1 MQPVGL
7 PAIAWMPPYVAQVP
21 IATTPQ
27 AFGASW
33 SIHQLSVS
41 GSPVA
46 SSLPNDVQYPSP
58 LIFSFGIE
66 PSMTSTYGASSSP
79 RAAAR
84 NGFRNS
90 SPPSVGESTLLCRCT
105 FGRPGMSPSTTSSRA
120 GSVAAVIDTVSPS
133 QLIPSEIHRMCSSST
148 PGEAWSSSYPGVAL
162 LASTFYLPVRAN
174 GSSSS
179 SSDST
184 SSSSPATTSTWTLPQ
199 PAHASGN
206 SGASLSIS
214 QRAQRTRTGTC
225 STSSAAPS
233 TSVPAAT
240 SSKANS
246 SASGTTWR
254 SRPILTSTLVTRRPR
269 ACSRAIVTT
278 ASAIESSCTLGLHR
292 PVNRALEREVV
303 RRRELLGRLPL
314 VHEDLVRHLDGV
326 LVAGAVGDALQELVH
341 GDLEVLEAVGD
352 GDELRGRVRV
362 GDDPGAELGGGQA
375 TREIL
380 EDRPRRVVSL
390 EPLLEQ
396 LQVVLRLH
404 DVALVERLELRVAR
418 DRDGRLERLERLLLH
433 PVRVAQELD
442 ELVLQVFLAHVFL
455 LQQIRGRGSP
465 TSRSITRRPPNAVST
480 STIPGGSVFTSPISA
495 AASQP
500 GTERSAAS
508 AAPAASGA
516 TNARS
521 LPSFATYIASIP
533 RISHAPA
540 TAGRTGTLASR

>member
-7 PAIAWMPPYVAQVP
+7 PAMAWMPPYVAHVP
-21 IATTPQ
+21 AATTPH
-27 AFGASW
+27 APGARW
-33 SIHQLSVS
+33 SIHQFSVS

-66 PSMTSTYGASSSP
+66 PSMTRTYGASSSP
-79 RAAAR
+79 RTAAR

-90 SPPSVGESTLLCRCT
+90 SPPRVGESTLLCRCT
-105 FGRPGMSPSTTSSRA
+105 LGRPGMSPSTTSSID

-133 QLIPSEIHRMCSSST
+133 QLMPSEIHRMCSSST
-148 PGEAWSSSYPGVAL
+148 PGEVWSSSYPGVAL

-206 SGASLSIS
+206 SSASLSIL

-269 ACSRAIVTT
+269 GCSRAIVPT

-292 PVNRALEREVV
+292 PVERALEREVV
-303 RRRELLGRLPL
+303 RRRELLGRLPF
-314 VHEDLVRHLDGV
+314 VDEDLVRHLDRV
-326 LVAGAVGDALQELVH
+326 LVARAVGDALQELVH
-341 GDLEVLEAVGD
+341 RDLEVLEAVRD
-352 GDELRGRVRV
+352 RDQLRRRVRV
-362 GDDPGAELGGGQA
+362 GDHARADPRGGQPA
-375 TREIL
+375 GEVLRERTRGAV
-380 EDRPRRVVSL
+380 RL
-390 EPLLEQ
+390 EPLLQQ
-396 LQVVLRLH
+396 LQVGLRLH
-404 DVALVERLELRVAR
+404 DVSLVERLELRVAGDAHR
-418 DRDGRLERLERLLLH
+418 GLEQLERLLLH
-433 PVRVAQELD
+433 RVRVLQELD
-442 ELVLQVFLAHVFL
+442 ELFLVFFRCHVPL
-455 LQQIRGRGSP
+455 PL
-465 TSRSITRRPPNAVST
+465 
-480 STIPGGSVFTSPISA
+480 
-495 AASQP
+495 
-500 GTERSAAS
+500 RSAD
-508 AAPAASGA
+508 
-516 TNARS
+516 
-521 LPSFATYIASIP
+521 
-533 RISHAPA
+533 
-540 TAGRTGTLASR
+540 TG